1 LVESFEN
8 GSKMLNILFPSL
20 YIFNTSPEDEHFYN
34 LYFQRLS
41 RLSSCL
47 KYNRLDYDVWDMNMN
62 GYFPAFRRA
71 MNRIIQNKFFD
82 NGILLV
88 VLMNTVTMMLNGSI
102 SEDIMNNQVN

>member
-1 LVESFEN
+1 
-8 GSKMLNILFPSL
+8 
-20 YIFNTSPEDEHFYN
+20 
-34 LYFQRLS
+34 
-41 RLSSCL
+41 
-47 KYNRLDYDVWDMNMN
+47 MN

-102 SEDIMNNQVN
+102 SDDIMNNQVN